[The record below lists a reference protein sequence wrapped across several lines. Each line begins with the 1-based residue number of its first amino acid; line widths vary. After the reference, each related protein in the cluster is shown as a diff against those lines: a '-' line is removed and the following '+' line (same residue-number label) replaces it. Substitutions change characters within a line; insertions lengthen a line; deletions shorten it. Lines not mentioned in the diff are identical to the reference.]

1 MATQTAPEQKSGF
14 GNIGTLLIVGGGAFV
29 LWRGFS
35 MLNDYLSRKRTE
47 EAEKNIIKST
57 TSIIKTKER
66 ISNIESKSFVT
77 GINSY
82 GKKNTVN
89 LVNQVKEIINS
100 FFVTI
105 VDKNGLNKYY
115 PKAEPNGNNIVKSV
129 FETPVKNLSDI
140 SKIYSIYTGRNFL
153 NDMQKL
159 SPADYQKI
167 KAVYTV
173 AFKKYG
179 SKK

>member
-1 MATQTAPEQKSGF
+1 MATTTAPEQKSSL

-57 TSIIKTKER
+57 TNIIKTKER
-66 ISNIESKSFVT
+66 ISSIEGKSFVT

-82 GKKNTVN
+82 GKKSTVN

-100 FFVTI
+100 YFITI
-105 VDKNGLNKYY
+105 VDKNGLNKYF
-115 PKAEPNGNNIVKSV
+115 PKADPNGENIVKSV
-129 FETPVKNLSDI
+129 FETPVKNLKDL

-153 NDMQKL
+153 NDIQKL
-159 SPADYQKI
+159 SPKQYQSI

-179 SKK
+179 S